1 MLCGRYIL
9 KCGWPAAHCGRDEKS
24 RNMKKINNVMTEENY
39 PETIDAYT
47 YATYHLTVV
56 TLELLTFRKC
66 HVKNL
71 LILLMHLSS

>member
-1 MLCGRYIL
+1 
-9 KCGWPAAHCGRDEKS
+9 
-24 RNMKKINNVMTEENY
+24 MTEENY

-71 LILLMHLSS
+71 LILSADFVDAFV